1 MSCTTVG
8 YSKLIVSGEVT
19 DLFCIQQCV
28 TIPES
33 NVECTT
39 SFTDHI
45 SSFVA
50 TNVPLTDTLNPN

>member
-45 SSFVA
+45 SSFGA
-50 TNVPLTDTLNPN
+50 TNVP